1 MFIVTTIGLM
11 IAFFL
16 LDLLIRRTSWKNN
29 TKDEKIS
36 LIINF
41 ITIPVYVLMG
51 SIGVL
56 FGIVDCNAQTE
67 FGKMLFDVSVV
78 LGTFTGFTAVIVSVS
93 SIILRKKGRPRAS
106 KWVHIGS
113 LAYLMLF
120 AGIYNLSSI
129 F

>member
-1 MFIVTTIGLM
+1 M

-41 ITIPVYVLMG
+41 ITIPIYFLLG
-51 SIGVL
+51 SVGVL
-56 FGIVDCNAQTE
+56 FGIVDCSAQTE
-67 FGKMLFDVSVV
+67 LGKMLFDISVV
-78 LGTFTGFTAVIVSVS
+78 MGSFTGITVIIVSVI
-93 SIILRKKGRPRAS
+93 SIILRKQGRVRAS

-113 LAYLMLF
+113 LAYIMLF

>member
-1 MFIVTTIGLM
+1 MFIVSIIGLM
-11 IAFFL
+11 IVFFL

-29 TKDEKIS
+29 TKDEKMS

-41 ITIPVYVLMG
+41 ITIPIYFLM
-51 SIGVL
+51 SSVGVL

-67 FGKMLFDVSVV
+67 FGKMLFDISVV
-78 LGTFTGFTAVIVSVS
+78 MGSFTGITVVIVSVF
-93 SIILRKKGRPRAS
+93 SIILRKKGRTRAS

-113 LAYLMLF
+113 LAYIMLF